1 MANEDVL
8 EELYFWIGRVERDE
22 PGAAEYLE
30 TLAAALREAREDTK
44 KLDWA
49 LRNGLYHDGVYINTR
64 EELAAEMK
72 TTGGESD
79 Q

>member
-30 TLAAALREAREDTK
+30 TLAAALREARE
-44 KLDWA
+44 
-49 LRNGLYHDGVYINTR
+49 
-64 EELAAEMK
+64 ELARIKEVQIAAAVAFVMMGSEDDAAMK
-72 TTGGESD
+72 TTGGEGSGHE
-79 Q
+79 